1 MEQSNIYEAPQTELE
16 VDISEEEFQLA
27 PQGKR
32 FLTLILDTVFYL
44 IYSVMFGA
52 ILGVILAMTD
62 SMQVLETISQ
72 PIPNFLF
79 GLFLVTSYYF
89 PQEILL
95 GKTVGK
101 MILGTK
107 VVDLEGNKPKA
118 GTILL
123 RTFCRF
129 IPFESFSFLYADG
142 TKGWHDRL
150 SKTKVVL
157 TR

>member
-1 MEQSNIYEAPQTELE
+1 MEQVNVYDAPQTELE
-16 VDISEEEFQLA
+16 NDNFEEELSLA

-44 IYSVMFGA
+44 IYSVIFGA
-52 ILGVILAMTD
+52 ILGVILAVTD
-62 SMQVLETISQ
+62 SMQVLEMISQ

-95 GKTVGK
+95 GKTIGK

-123 RTFCRF
+123 RTICRF
-129 IPFESFSFLYADG
+129 IPFESFSFLYAEG

>member
-1 MEQSNIYEAPQTELE
+1 MEPANVYEAPETELE
-16 VDISEEEFQLA
+16 VDNFEEELELA
-27 PQGKR
+27 SQGKR

-44 IYSVMFGA
+44 IYSVLFGVVLGIVLA
-52 ILGVILAMTD
+52 TTNSMHIL
-62 SMQVLETISQ
+62 ERISE
-72 PIPNFLF
+72 PLPNFLF

-89 PQEILL
+89 PQEIII

-101 MILGTK
+101 MIVGTK
-107 VVDLEGNKPKA
+107 VVDLDGNKPKA

-129 IPFESFSFLYADG
+129 IPFESFSFLYAEG